1 MLEGRRKKIIE
12 NMRVREASGCNRCT
26 QKINEDVIVNTLV
39 CQRPNVIEGSDFQAL
54 EALLGL

>member
-26 QKINEDVIVNTLV
+26 EKINEDVFVNTLV

-54 EALLGL
+54 ETMLGL

>member
-26 QKINEDVIVNTLV
+26 EKINGDVFVNTLV
-39 CQRPNVIEGSDFQAL
+39 CQRPNVIEGRLSGTGI
-54 EALLGL
+54 LGLG

>member
-26 QKINEDVIVNTLV
+26 EKINEGVFVNTLV
-39 CQRPNVIEGSDFQAL
+39 CQRTNVIEGRDFQAL
-54 EALLGL
+54 ETMLGL